1 MPKLLCSPRSPTAAV
16 GRDSPQRSPRSPLRL
31 RGAARSSAVLSTALP
46 LLSFPSL
53 RGCTRG
59 HGKARLAPVFPSE
72 WEAKQGRRLL
82 PLSTHP
88 PRQNPHR
95 F

>member
-1 MPKLLCSPRSPTAAV
+1 M
-16 GRDSPQRSPRSPLRL
+16 
-31 RGAARSSAVLSTALP
+31 LSTALP

-72 WEAKQGRRLL
+72 WEAKQGRHLL

-88 PRQNPHR
+88 PTQAKPSSVLTENRCSCK
-95 F
+95 

>member
-1 MPKLLCSPRSPTAAV
+1 M
-16 GRDSPQRSPRSPLRL
+16 
-31 RGAARSSAVLSTALP
+31 LSTALP
-46 LLSFPSL
+46 LLSSPSL

-59 HGKARLAPVFPSE
+59 HGKARLAPAFPSE
-72 WEAKQGRRLL
+72 WEAKQGKRLL

-88 PRQNPHR
+88 PRQNPHQ